1 MSSRL
6 GFAPIGVSLQLDA
19 FSLYLIRYLYGA
31 GGVPCP
37 EEAPGLS
44 PGVNGA
50 KLSSLWG
57 DLSPEG
63 AIRLS
68 PGFQPWGTIPSS
80 HSP

>member
-19 FSLYLIRYLYGA
+19 FSLIPNPLSVRCGEVL
-31 GGVPCP
+31 PCP

-50 KLSSLWG
+50 K
-57 DLSPEG
+57 
-63 AIRLS
+63 
-68 PGFQPWGTIPSS
+68 
-80 HSP
+80 

>member
-19 FSLYLIRYLYGA
+19 FSLITNPLSVRCGEVL
-31 GGVPCP
+31 PCP

-57 DLSPEG
+57 DLLPRRG
-63 AIRLS
+63 YTT
-68 PGFQPWGTIPSS
+68 QPRVEW
-80 HSP
+80 H